1 MSGESGD
8 GEGGGSSS
16 SGSGG
21 FALVTGLLA
30 TGVAH
35 ELAQPLR
42 ELREGLAVMIE
53 TIDRHVAGA
62 RGPSPLPW
70 KILQALRQE
79 LADAY
84 LQARTVA
91 RLASDLAEGVGELG
105 GAPAW
110 IDVNQQVEAALN
122 LARHRVAPRTEI
134 FVDLGS
140 VPEVFAVGG
149 ELMLGIARLVL
160 VCATSSSTVDG
171 SALSVRTRH
180 ERYGAGT
187 PDQVVV
193 YVADNGA
200 GAPAEAAAAHA
211 LLVPLARSLAGSF
224 VGASE
229 PGQGSVFELRIPA
242 KPANAAPT

>member
-1 MSGESGD
+1 MSSESSDSGGGSGD
-8 GEGGGSSS
+8 G
-16 SGSGG
+16 GSGDEG
-21 FALVTGLLA
+21 RARFAMVTGLLA

-53 TIDRHVAGA
+53 TIDRHVANA

-70 KILQALRQE
+70 KTLQGLRQE

-110 IDVNQQVEAALN
+110 IEVNQHVEAALN
-122 LARHRVAPRTEI
+122 LARHRVAARTEI

-149 ELMLGIARLVL
+149 ELMLGIARLLL
-160 VCATSSSTVDG
+160 VCASSASGVDG

-187 PDQVVV
+187 PDQVVI

-200 GAPAEAAAAHA
+200 GAPVEGAAAHV
-211 LLVPLARSLAGSF
+211 LLVPLARALGGSF

-242 KPANAAPT
+242 KSA

>member
-1 MSGESGD
+1 MADADDSDDDSGRAS
-8 GEGGGSSS
+8 
-16 SGSGG
+16 
-21 FALVTGLLA
+21 FAVVTGVLA

-35 ELAQPLR
+35 HMAQPLR

-53 TIDRHVAGA
+53 TIDRHAANA
-62 RGPSPLPW
+62 RGPTPMPW
-70 KILQALRQE
+70 KTVQAVRQE

-84 LQARTVA
+84 LAARTVA

-105 GAPAW
+105 GPPTW
-110 IDVNQQVEAALN
+110 VELNRQVEAALN
-122 LARHRVAPRTEI
+122 LARHRVGARTEV

-149 ELMLGIARLVL
+149 ELMLGIARLLL
-160 VCATSSSTVDG
+160 VCAVSTASAEG

-200 GAPAEAAAAHA
+200 GAPVEAVAAHA
-211 LLVPLARSLAGSF
+211 LLVPLARRLGGSF

-229 PGQGSVFELRIPA
+229 PGQGSVFELRMPVR
-242 KPANAAPT
+242 PPG